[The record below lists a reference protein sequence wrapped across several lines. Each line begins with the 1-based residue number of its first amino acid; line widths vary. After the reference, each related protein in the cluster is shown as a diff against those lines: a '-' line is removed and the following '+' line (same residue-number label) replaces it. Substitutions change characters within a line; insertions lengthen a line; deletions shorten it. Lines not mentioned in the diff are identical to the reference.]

1 MILFN
6 ELNSLLKSM
15 IKEKINIG
23 LIGVG
28 RWGKNILKTVQKID
42 NVNLSCIATRNK
54 NLNYPLTK
62 ECIIYPNW
70 KDLISHPNL
79 DGIII
84 ATPPHTHFEI
94 AKNCLLKKINILV
107 EKPLT
112 LNLSDALSLEKLSYE
127 TNTLVMTEFTQ
138 VFNPKFQKMQ
148 ESLDLVG
155 QIKSIKT
162 RASNF
167 GPIRNDT
174 PVIWDWGSHELSIL
188 ISLIGSKPE
197 KIKIKRTMNINN
209 EKGDISAWEIK
220 CKFKGGIKTTSLVSN
235 NLPKSREICLE
246 GNNGIIILDEFK
258 KPYLEHYK
266 SIRDKENLDKEAC
279 LIYIENNNKPLTE
292 AIKTFLNCIQNE
304 QSKHW
309 SLQLGIDVTYLL
321 EKAYE
326 EFSKA

>member
-1 MILFN
+1 
-6 ELNSLLKSM
+6 M

-23 LIGVG
+23 IIGVG
-28 RWGKNILKTVQKID
+28 RWGGNILKTVQKID

-70 KDLISHPNL
+70 KDLISHSNL

-112 LNLSDALSLEKLSYE
+112 LNSSDALSLKKISHEMH
-127 TNTLVMTEFTQ
+127 TLVMTEFTQ

-162 RASNF
+162 QASNF
-167 GPIRNDT
+167 GPVRRDT

-188 ISLIGSKPE
+188 ISLVGSKPQ
-197 KIKIKRTMNINN
+197 KIKIKRTMNIKN

-220 CKFKGGIKTTSLVSN
+220 CKFKGGITTTSSISN
-235 NLPKSREICLE
+235 NLPKVREICLE
-246 GNNGIIILDEFK
+246 GNDGIIILDEFN

-266 SIRDKENLDKEAC
+266 SIRDKENLDKEAR
-279 LIYIENNNKPLTE
+279 LIYIENNNEPLTE
-292 AIKTFLNCIQNE
+292 AIKTFLNCIQSKK
-304 QSKHW
+304 SKHW
-309 SLQLGIDVTYLL
+309 SLELGIDVTYLL

-326 EFSKA
+326 EFSKAKSHKR